1 MSSSSKPC
9 ATSPVAQ
16 GKQIKG
22 IVICDGIYLL
32 QWGRYYMKKKSPKY
46 NSEKGG
52 KRDRELRNQQ
62 YLEVERVNYFQTS
75 NIFQK
80 KKQKTKNK
88 SQSFSGKKYQ
98 TCYKYKIQK
107 MPFSAD
113 PVVLNNYKQSF
124 LMVIGKNVQTRD
136 NNLFCGG
143 RFPFLLIPK

>member
-32 QWGRYYMKKKSPKY
+32 QWGRYYMKKKSSKY

-80 KKQKTKNK
+80 KKKTNLKVFQEKNIRHVINT
-88 SQSFSGKKYQ
+88 KYRR
-98 TCYKYKIQK
+98 C
-107 MPFSAD
+107 PFRLILWFWITTS
-113 PVVLNNYKQSF
+113 N
-124 LMVIGKNVQTRD
+124 
-136 NNLFCGG
+136 
-143 RFPFLLIPK
+143 PFLWSQGRMCRQGIIIYFVGEDFHFY